1 MANQGSVA
9 PKERVNIVYKS
20 QIGDQTAEVELP
32 LKVLVTG
39 DFTGRTDEVPLE
51 ERKPINVDKSNFD
64 DVMSKQN
71 LSVNLTVN
79 DKLSGEQGAEMSVPL
94 KFETLKDF
102 GPEGVVNQVPQLKQL
117 LELREAL
124 SFLRGPLANSTVFR
138 KRIQALLSDA
148 DGRQK
153 LMAALKLPEEK

>member
-39 DFTGRTDEVPLE
+39 DFTGRPDDAPLE
-51 ERKPINVDKSNFD
+51 ERKPINIDKSNFD

-71 LSVNLTVN
+71 LGVTITVA
-79 DKLSGEQGAEMSVPL
+79 DKLSAEKDAELAVPL
-94 KFETLKDF
+94 KFESLKDF
-102 GPEGVVNQVPQLKQL
+102 GPENVVNQVPQLKQL

-124 SFLRGPLANSTVFR
+124 SFLRGPLANSAVFR
-138 KRIQALLSDA
+138 KRIQSLLSDA

-153 LMAALKLPEEK
+153 LMAALKLPEDK

>member
-20 QIGDQTAEVELP
+20 QTGDQTAEVELP

-39 DFTGRTDEVPLE
+39 DFTGRPDEAPLE
-51 ERKPINVDKSNFD
+51 ERKPINLDKSNFD
-64 DVMSKQN
+64 EVMAKQN
-71 LSVNLTVN
+71 LEVTLTVA
-79 DKLSGEQGAEMSVPL
+79 DKLSAEKGAELSVPL
-94 KFETLKDF
+94 KFENLKDF
-102 GPEGVVNQVPQLKQL
+102 GPEGIVNQVPQLKQL

-124 SFLRGPLANSTVFR
+124 SFLRGPLANSAVFR
-138 KRIQALLSDA
+138 KRIQSLLSDA
-148 DGRQK
+148 DGREK